1 MQLSK
6 KEKIFLNFFLK
17 FWNEDKILNIL
28 KKKLTL
34 VANVFPKLRTPKNA
48 VRKISK
54 NCRFRLPFDK
64 QNGKR
69 AHTVIKSER

>member
-1 MQLSK
+1 MEPIQMQLSK

-34 VANVFPKLRTPKNA
+34 VANVFPKLRTPKNV
-48 VRKISK
+48 VR
-54 NCRFRLPFDK
+54 
-64 QNGKR
+64 
-69 AHTVIKSER
+69 